1 MLSVQCFSIVCLFFW
16 GLLSTYPIIWFVNK
30 IIPIRLDPVDEI
42 KGCDLV
48 EHYMGDESDIPLT
61 AFQNTQLAA
70 LKIGGPV
77 SSYTI
82 PSLAN
87 VTYKEFDTMAVRR
100 PYHANLG
107 YDRDDSSTQQ
117 QTTER
122 L

>member
-1 MLSVQCFSIVCLFFW
+1 MLAVQCFSIVMLFFW

-30 IIPIRLDPVDEI
+30 VIPIRLDPVDEI

-48 EHYMGDESDIPLT
+48 EHYMGDESDMPLT
-61 AFQNTQLAA
+61 AHQNAQLAS

-77 SSYTI
+77 TSYTI
-82 PSLAN
+82 PPITNA
-87 VTYKEFDTMAVRR
+87 TYKEFDTMAVRR
-100 PYHANLG
+100 PYQMNLG
-107 YDRDDSSTQQ
+107 YDRDDSSARQ